1 MGEQNELKK
10 FLMSFFIKK
19 WWIFASLFIALVLS
33 GFFEVFPVR
42 FMEET
47 IDRIMQRGNPQNIL
61 YLIILWYSFRLV
73 GCLSNYI
80 ADLLGGYAGVNIG
93 KEVRSMIFS
102 RISSASVTDIERAS
116 ASETVSRIINDI
128 PDLGFLITRPMVIIG
143 RSLFIFLWAFVL
155 LLQLNYVLLLAC
167 LPLGVI
173 MLFVSRWVSKRNKRA
188 WEKQKE
194 FNSAAVR
201 SVFEALN
208 AWREISVFNL
218 WTMQRTTF
226 DETNKKLAE
235 SQQGTTRLIGSLD
248 NLTQALW
255 PVATVVCL
263 GLGGYMVSTGDL
275 SPGGLVAF
283 MWYIQWVIHP
293 ISQAA
298 NYTAQVQQ
306 SYVSA
311 GRISA
316 VLDWFPPKSKTQM
329 SKQFEKRIQL
339 QGVSFRY
346 SADREILRNVDLSI
360 ERGERIALV
369 GATGSGKSTLLK
381 IMLGLIE
388 PQKGSMFLDGA
399 AIDKSSVLGAE
410 WIAAVF
416 QDSYLFNASI
426 KENVL
431 LGTPGHSSV
440 PLLTILEDAEVT
452 EFLPSLPDG
461 IETVIGERA
470 YNLSTGQKQ
479 RVAIARALARKPNLL
494 VLDEATSALDSA
506 TEKKIYQAIFTKYP
520 QMTCIIVSHRL
531 SSIMGADEILV
542 LKDGQMISAGTHDA
556 LLQTCSEYRALYDSQ
571 ISPQDVF

>member
-1 MGEQNELKK
+1 MVEQHELKK
-10 FLMSFFIKK
+10 FLVSFFIKQ
-19 WWIFASLFIALVLS
+19 WWAFAALFVALVLS
-33 GFFEVFPVR
+33 GFLEVFPVK
-42 FMEET
+42 FMEQT
-47 IDRIMQRGNPQNIL
+47 IDRIMQGGSLRDIL
-61 YLIILWYSFRLV
+61 YLIVLWYSFRLV
-73 GCLSNYI
+73 GCFCNYA

-93 KEVRSMIFS
+93 KEARSLIFS
-102 RISSASVTDIERAS
+102 RISQANVTDIERAS
-116 ASETVSRIINDI
+116 ASETVSRILDDI
-128 PDLGFLITRPMVIIG
+128 PDLGFLITKPMVIIG
-143 RSLFIFLWAFVL
+143 RNLFIFLWAFVL

-173 MLFVSRWVSKRNKRA
+173 MLFVSQWVSKRNKTA

-201 SVFEALN
+201 SVLEALT

-218 WTMQRTTF
+218 WHMQSRTF

-235 SQQGTTRLIGSLD
+235 SQKGTTRLIGSLD

-263 GLGGYMVSTGDL
+263 GLGGFMVSTGDL

-293 ISQAA
+293 ISQLA

-316 VLDWFPPKSKTQM
+316 VLNWFPPTKKAHM
-329 SKQFEKRIQL
+329 SKQFEERIQL
-339 QGVSFRY
+339 QDVSFRY
-346 SADREILRNVDLSI
+346 SADRDVLREVDLSI
-360 ERGERIALV
+360 ARGERIAVV

-388 PQKGSMFLDGA
+388 PQQGSMLLDGA
-399 AIDKSSVLGAE
+399 LIDQSALLGAA

-416 QDSYLFNASI
+416 QDSYLFHASI
-426 KENVL
+426 QENVL
-431 LGTPGHSSV
+431 LGKSGRSQTS
-440 PLLTILEDAEVT
+440 LLAILEDAQVT
-452 EFLPSLPDG
+452 EFLPSLPNG

-470 YNLSTGQKQ
+470 YNLSTGQRQ
-479 RVAIARALARKPNLL
+479 RVAIARALARSPSLL

-506 TEKKIYQAIFTKYP
+506 TENRIYQAIFTKYP
-520 QMTCIIVSHRL
+520 QMTCLIVSHRL
-531 SSIMGADEILV
+531 SSIMGADKIFV
-542 LKDGQMISAGTHDA
+542 LKGGQLISVGTHDT
-556 LLQTCSEYRALYDSQ
+556 LLQICSEYRALYQSQ
-571 ISPQDVF
+571 ISLNEEL